1 MKELCNENSKTLKN
15 NVEYTLQYGKHPMLV
30 DWEDLYC
37 ESDCPTESK
46 LQIQLNTIKNSML
59 HRKDSTKIVM
69 GEQKTND
76 TQRILNK
83 ESTARA
89 NSIAYHK

>member
-46 LQIQLNTIKNSML
+46 L
-59 HRKDSTKIVM
+59 
-69 GEQKTND
+69 
-76 TQRILNK
+76 
-83 ESTARA
+83 
-89 NSIAYHK
+89 